1 MKNAAFYIDHLQL
14 KPHPEGGYYAETYR
28 SSGVIPASASSQFKG
43 DRNYSTAI
51 YYLLEQGDHSAFH
64 RIKSDECW
72 HHYAGGTLLIHVL
85 NQDGTYACIKLGS
98 ATDKGEV
105 FQFVVPADT
114 WFAAECAEQTSF
126 VLTGCTVAPGFDF
139 GDFEMADREL
149 LLHEFSEHSAMI
161 IKLCR

>member
-1 MKNAAFYIDHLQL
+1 MRNAVFYIDHLQL

-28 SSGVIPASASSQFKG
+28 SSGVIPASASSQFKE

-72 HHYAGGTLLIHVL
+72 HYYAGDTLLIHML
-85 NQDGTYACIKLGS
+85 CTNGECYSIKLGS
-98 ATDKGEV
+98 LLDKEELL
-105 FQFVVPADT
+105 QFVVPANT
-114 WFAAECAEQTSF
+114 WFAAECAEHTSF

-139 GDFEMADREL
+139 ADFEMADKHQL
-149 LLHEFSEHSAMI
+149 IKDFPSHHEVISR
-161 IKLCR
+161 LCR

>member
-1 MKNAAFYIDHLQL
+1 MKDARFYIDHLHL
-14 KPHPEGGYYAETYR
+14 KPHPEGGYYIETYR
-28 SSGVIPASASSQFKG
+28 SAEIIPGAALRKFEG

-72 HHYAGGTLLIHVL
+72 HHYAGDTLLIHL
-85 NQDGTYACIKLGS
+85 LYNDGKYACIKLGS
-98 ATDKGEV
+98 AINEGEV
-105 FQFVVPADT
+105 FQFVVPANT
-114 WFAAECAEQTSF
+114 WFAAECAEKTSF

-139 GDFEMADREL
+139 ADFEMADKEL
-149 LLHEFSEHSAMI
+149 LLHEFPEYSSAI